1 MNLNTILKKAW
12 HMLWNYRALWLFG
25 AILALVSVNTI
36 YPPAWPNWENT
47 NQWTRIKLS
56 EETTLQVP
64 GAEITI
70 DFNEYGGF
78 HIINENGIT
87 WREFN
92 DLVGLLDRE
101 AAIDLWPILIELAV
115 ILGILLLF
123 GLFARY
129 ITETAVIR
137 MVSET
142 EETGK
147 RLGRHAERLFV
158 PCW

>member
-1 MNLNTILKKAW
+1 MDISKILKKAW
-12 HMLWNYRALWLFG
+12 HRTWSSRALWLFG
-25 AILALVSVNTI
+25 AILALVGANAI
-36 YPPAWPNWENT
+36 YPPAWFDWQNT
-47 NQWTRIKLS
+47 DQWTRIKLS

-101 AAIDLWPILIELAV
+101 AAIDLWPILIAL
-115 ILGILLLF
+115 
-123 GLFARY
+123 
-129 ITETAVIR
+129 
-137 MVSET
+137 
-142 EETGK
+142 
-147 RLGRHAERLFV
+147 
-158 PCW
+158 P